1 MARKK
6 HVEEHGKA
14 KKTKGKHAAMRE
26 ILARTD
32 GKRKKRKGLH
42 RDEDGKFS

>member
-1 MARKK
+1 MGRKK
-6 HVEEHGKA
+6 AHGEEGK
-14 KKTKGKHAAMRE
+14 KKKVKGKHAAMRE

-32 GKRKKRKGLH
+32 GKRKKRKGLR